1 MRRLP
6 LIALTLLA
14 GCQGVF
20 GSGPDRPPPVPGGD
34 GPERPDDLSACR
46 EPNFE
51 IYSGLYG
58 SCVGCHGESD
68 DRPFFASLE
77 AFERQIAHSS
87 VDPLPTDTVFVV
99 PGDPDASPLVDLL
112 NGESEGA
119 YPQMPPGNDSY
130 AELVASGLAPE
141 PVTVERVRAWITD
154 LEICELPTPEPTVA
168 ARRLPTELIR
178 SELMRQLALT
188 DADIAASGRPLG
200 SPDDSPQRVAGG
212 QRAAAHEAWS
222 DLGGGHILEGRRTS
236 TEISEPML
244 LTLVPMAQA
253 WCRVSVDER
262 DVLFE
267 HASRDATMADDA
279 AGIRDNVRYLF
290 LHMLGEV
297 ATDADVDAMV
307 NDVFAPTEMEESSR
321 AAWTAVCATFV
332 RDPLW
337 LSY

>member
-1 MRRLP
+1 MRRLLP
-6 LIALTLLA
+6 LTALALLA
-14 GCQGVF
+14 GCQGLF
-20 GSGPDRPPPVPGGD
+20 GSTPHRPEPGPGPD
-34 GPERPDDLSACR
+34 GPDRPDDLSACR

-58 SCVGCHGESD
+58 SCVGCHGEND
-68 DRPFFASLE
+68 DRPFFASLV

-87 VDPLPTDTVFVV
+87 VDPLPGETVFVV
-99 PGDPDASPLVDLL
+99 PGDADGSLLVDLL
-112 NGESEGA
+112 EGDAEGA
-119 YPQMPPGNDSY
+119 YRQMPPGNDSY
-130 AELVASGLAPE
+130 AELVAAGADGVSLDQ
-141 PVTVERVRAWITD
+141 VRQWVTD
-154 LEICELPTPEPTVA
+154 LEICELPEPEPTVA

-178 SELMRQLALT
+178 SELMRQLDLT
-188 DADIAASGRPLG
+188 DADVTGSGRPLG

-253 WCRVSVDER
+253 WCRVSVD
-262 DVLFE
+262 DKDILFE
-267 HASRDATMADDA
+267 HATRDATMATDA
-279 AGIRDNVRYLF
+279 AAIRENVRYLF

-297 ATDADVDAMV
+297 ASDEHVDAMV
-307 NDVFAPTEMEESSR
+307 NQVFAPTEMEQGSR